1 MADLGIYET
10 VIVAAITGSAM
21 IVGSMIAPG
30 INYLNERRRRKD
42 EAITTQQ
49 EKEYREIER
58 RNQAYISFLSI
69 TRDQVV
75 FENDYEGEE
84 FNLGK
89 IEEKVTLVFM
99 YGSPKVSSIIQSS
112 YPIESWEA
120 LEGVKKAI
128 MKEIVLEKGE
138 NNIVPLKGSVVS
150 KSGMSAKL
158 DETK

>member
-1 MADLGIYET
+1 MADLGIYQT
-10 VIVAAITGSAM
+10 IIVAAITGTAM

-30 INYLNERRRRKD
+30 INYLSERRRRND

-49 EKEYREIER
+49 EKEYQEIER

-69 TRDQVV
+69 SRDQVV
-75 FENDYEGEE
+75 FENEYEHDE

-89 IEEKVTLVFM
+89 VEEKVTLAFM
-99 YGSPKVSSIIQSS
+99 HGSPKVSSIIQSS

-138 NNIVPLKGSVVS
+138 KNIVPLKGSIVT

>member
-1 MADLGIYET
+1 MADLSIYQT

-49 EKEYREIER
+49 EKEYQEIER

-75 FENDYEGEE
+75 FQNDYGDEG

-89 IEEKVTLVFM
+89 IEERVTLAFM
-99 YGSPKVSSIIQSS
+99 YGSPRVSSIIQSS
-112 YPIESWEA
+112 YPIESWEE

-138 NNIVPLKGSVVS
+138 KNIVSLKDSIVT
-150 KSGMSAKL
+150 KSDMNAKL